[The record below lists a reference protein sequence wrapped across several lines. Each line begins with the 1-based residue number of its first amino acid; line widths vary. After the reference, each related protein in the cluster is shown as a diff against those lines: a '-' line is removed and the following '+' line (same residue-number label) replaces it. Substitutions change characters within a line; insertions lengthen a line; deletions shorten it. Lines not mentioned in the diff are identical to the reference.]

1 LNPTISQATGGRV
14 HLVVADLAK
23 GQRQSLH
30 IACNVLAKQ
39 GRMVQSKSVKE
50 EER

>member
-30 IACNVLAKQ
+30 IKQ